1 MARHNEVGKW
11 GEELASAYLQSKGYA
26 IVQRNWHSGH
36 RDIDII
42 AVTPDGQTTVFVE
55 VKTRTSSYLR
65 PEQAV
70 DNEKIRNIILAANS
84 YAKYHRMCK
93 NMRFDII
100 SIVGEN
106 EDVATIEHLDNAFLP
121 MTAQR

>member
-26 IVQRNWHSGH
+26 IIERNWRSGR

-42 AVTPDGQTTVFVE
+42 AITPDGQTTVFVE
-55 VKTRTSSYLR
+55 VKTRTSSFIR
-65 PEQAV
+65 PEMAV
-70 DNEKIRNIILAANS
+70 NTQKVRNIILAAHS
-84 YAKYHRMCK
+84 YAKYHRMCR

-100 SIVGEN
+100 SIIGEN
-106 EDVATIEHLDNAFLP
+106 EAVATIEHLDNAFLP
-121 MTAQR
+121 ITALR